1 MSNISKT
8 CKPLGALWR
17 CIYVPGRFLV
27 QRFKSKEITMKQ
39 LIALIA
45 TAFAVSAFAQA
56 PAASAKPAA
65 SAPAAKPAASASAKA
80 DVKSAPASDK
90 KAEATKK

>member
-1 MSNISKT
+1 
-8 CKPLGALWR
+8 
-17 CIYVPGRFLV
+17 
-27 QRFKSKEITMKQ
+27 MKQ

-65 SAPAAKPAASASAKA
+65 SAPAKPAASAPAKA